1 VPAGETQQNL
11 FWRPNTVR
19 QNTLMAAVD
28 QINGKLGR
36 GTLRMAAEGFDHPW
50 STRFQYK
57 SPRYTT
63 CWEELPVAFAF

>member
-1 VPAGETQQNL
+1 
-11 FWRPNTVR
+11 
-19 QNTLMAAVD
+19 MAAVD
-28 QINGKLGR
+28 QINDKLGR

-63 CWEELPVAFAF
+63 CWEELPVAWAR

>member
-1 VPAGETQQNL
+1 VAAPQAIFYFRRCDQ
-11 FWRPNTVR
+11 RPR

-28 QINGKLGR
+28 QINDKLGR

-63 CWEELPVAFAF
+63 CWEELPVAGAY